1 MPPRRIHDLSAI
13 HDLSQ
18 PFEIADRVWWVGHY
32 LENDP
37 FQCHCYLIEQG
48 DQSVLVDPGS
58 ILTFAHTLQKIEQI
72 IPFAAIKYFL
82 CQHQDPD
89 ITGAMPLIDSM
100 VAREDAVLATHWR
113 AQVLLKHYGLK
124 MPFWL
129 IDQNDWQLQLQDRT
143 LKFVF
148 TPYAHFPGAFCTFDT
163 HSQVLFSSDLFGGF
177 TENFQLVAQDES
189 YFEAMRPF
197 HEHYMPSKE
206 VLGFAMSEIEPLPID
221 LIAPQHGSLIP
232 KPLIQPMINQ
242 LMSLDCGLYL
252 LSHGDTDITKL
263 SRLNQTLRDIT
274 QTLLLSREFRDIA
287 DRLYRIIRRTLP
299 VSELDFYAL
308 FSDEH
313 HLYFSP
319 SSRYRGLEVNWE
331 ADQTALLGKDLTEWE
346 RWVDTHQG
354 IRPQALPASRFCLLS
369 PLEGDDEGEHQLVIP
384 LLQPQAGKIQ
394 AIALIKLSAP
404 LHLTG
409 QLEHVINQMAMP
421 LQVAIEREVIYRT
434 LELERQKLYIR
445 SIHDPLTGLYSRIYM
460 ADAVQRLC
468 DLHDRD
474 GADAVSAIL
483 LDIDHFKAINDT
495 FGHNQGDEVLRQVA
509 RLMLAMVREG
519 DIAIRL
525 GGEEFILFMTSKT
538 AAEVQVL
545 AERIRAAIA
554 GLVVVV
560 NDKPLNVQVSLG
572 TAVRHRGETLLNL
585 IERADRALY
594 LAKRGGRNRVVASSP
609 SNPSQ

>member
-1 MPPRRIHDLSAI
+1 MLASRIRDLSAI
-13 HDLSQ
+13 HDLTQ

-58 ILTFAHTLQKIEQI
+58 TLTFQHTLKKIEQI
-72 IPFAAIKYFL
+72 IPFSSIKYFL

-89 ITGAMPLIDSM
+89 ITGAMPYIDTL
-100 VAREDAVLATHWR
+100 VQREDAVLATHWR
-113 AQVLLKHYGLK
+113 AQVLIKHYDLK

-143 LKFVF
+143 LTFVF
-148 TPYAHFPGAFCTFDT
+148 TPYAHFPGAFCTFDN

-177 TENFQLVAQDES
+177 TEKFSLVAQDET

-206 VLGFAMSEIEPLPID
+206 VLGFAMSEIEPLPIA

-242 LMSLDCGLYL
+242 LMNLDCGLYL
-252 LSHGDTDITKL
+252 LAHGDTDFRKL
-263 SRLNQTLRDIT
+263 SRLNQTLREIT

-287 DRLYRIIRRTLP
+287 NRLYHIIQANLP
-299 VSELDFYAL
+299 VTELDFYAL
-308 FSDEH
+308 FNHEH

-319 SSRYRGLEVNWE
+319 ETRYRGLEIPLSQ
-331 ADQTALLGKDLTEWE
+331 DPTQLLGKDIIQWQH
-346 RWVDTHQG
+346 WVAEHHGT
-354 IRPQALPASRFCLLS
+354 RPQAIKESCFCLLPKDS
-369 PLEGDDEGEHQLVIP
+369 DWQLVIP
-384 LLQPQAGKIQ
+384 LFELATGKIQ
-394 AIALIKLSAP
+394 ALAIIHLSEP
-404 LHLTG
+404 LTLTG
-409 QLEHVINQMAMP
+409 QLEHLINQMAMP

-445 SIHDPLTGLYSRIYM
+445 SIHDPLTGLYSRVYM

-468 DLHDRD
+468 DLHDRN
-474 GADAVSAIL
+474 GSDAVSAIL
-483 LDIDHFKAINDT
+483 IDIDHFKEINDT
-495 FGHNQGDEVLRQVA
+495 YGHNQGDEVLRQVSH
-509 RLMLAMVREG
+509 LMLDIIREG

-525 GGEEFILFMTSKT
+525 GGEEFIVFMTSKT
-538 AAEVQVL
+538 ALEVQTL
-545 AERIRAAIA
+545 AERIRSGIDALTVLA
-554 GLVVVV
+554 
-560 NDKPLNVQVSLG
+560 NETPLRVQVSLG
-572 TAVRHRGETLLNL
+572 TAVRTQGETLLNL

-594 LAKRGGRNRVVASSP
+594 QAKRGGRNRVVASA
-609 SNPSQ
+609 